1 MGKIW
6 FDYVSPKK
14 NKNKQ
19 TLVKAHLKAG
29 FGKME
34 NNIFVLQV

>member
-1 MGKIW
+1 MVW
-6 FDYVSPKK
+6 LSPKK

-19 TLVKAHLKAG
+19 TWVKAHLKAG

-34 NNIFVLQV
+34 NNILS